1 VGGSL
6 CVLLKAS
13 RVRSLS
19 LVAIF
24 FAAGGTIMD
33 GGGQNEGGHMLFVH
47 SSRDYCLFLNT
58 NICVVR

>member
-1 VGGSL
+1 MCSAQGLQGSITEPS
-6 CVLLKAS
+6 CY
-13 RVRSLS
+13 
-19 LVAIF
+19 F